1 MLKRKKT
8 SLSIRRIIM
17 DLFRF
22 TMIATLT
29 VVLLLVFRNWNTS
42 VKETTQRLSQHIS
55 NGIYEEIDQFVHIP
69 QRMNE
74 LNHGFI
80 ESGLLSEP
88 NSKQWERFFTDV
100 LSSYESDIYSFT
112 YGTEAGEYYG
122 ARRNEQGIIEIVKN
136 NNETGGSSWY
146 YSTNEDGTA
155 GSLVMQTGPFDPR
168 TRVWYQDVVKANA
181 PIMSPVYKH
190 FVMSDLTISAGW
202 PIYNQAGEL
211 QGVLASH
218 MLLTDIGHHIQEVVS
233 EFQGFAFFVERES
246 GFLVGNSLG
255 APNFSVLPDG
265 SIRRYNISSLN
276 EDEISRAYRQYLQQD
291 QPTFIY
297 EGSEDHYY
305 ITTKTFVLPGVDWV
319 LLSAIPESLLL
330 EEVSNST
337 QLALM
342 LAMIFYG
349 LSKSSRC
356 IDGITKPIEL

>member
-55 NGIYEEIDQFVHIP
+55 DGIYEKIDQFVHIP

-181 PIMSPVYKH
+181 PLCH
-190 FVMSDLTISAGW
+190 
-202 PIYNQAGEL
+202 
-211 QGVLASH
+211 
-218 MLLTDIGHHIQEVVS
+218 
-233 EFQGFAFFVERES
+233 
-246 GFLVGNSLG
+246 
-255 APNFSVLPDG
+255 
-265 SIRRYNISSLN
+265 
-276 EDEISRAYRQYLQQD
+276 
-291 QPTFIY
+291 
-297 EGSEDHYY
+297 
-305 ITTKTFVLPGVDWV
+305 
-319 LLSAIPESLLL
+319 
-330 EEVSNST
+330 
-337 QLALM
+337 
-342 LAMIFYG
+342 
-349 LSKSSRC
+349 RC
-356 IDGITKPIEL
+356 ISIL